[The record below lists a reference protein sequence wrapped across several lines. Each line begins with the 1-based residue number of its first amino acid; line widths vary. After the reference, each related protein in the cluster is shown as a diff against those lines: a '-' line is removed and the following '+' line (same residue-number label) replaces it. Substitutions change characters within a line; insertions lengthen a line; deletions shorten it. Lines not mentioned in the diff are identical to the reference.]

1 MCQLQKCHSLQ
12 EPLIFSMHVEVML
25 SLYVCSLSLSL
36 SSGSTNS
43 LACFRVC
50 PPNPNLLYKP
60 VVEDDGYGGSNKL
73 INQLFYFLLHHS
85 SSSLPGRQL
94 LADIVGL
101 YVVFVASS

>member
-1 MCQLQKCHSLQ
+1 
-12 EPLIFSMHVEVML
+12 MHAEVML

-50 PPNPNLLYKP
+50 PPSPNLSYKP

-73 INQLFYFLLHHS
+73 INQLFYFLLHDS